1 MKDFTQ
7 LSDQSQFVISMSLI
21 LLSNTLHCTIGVALH
36 HSVNVEID
44 SCWFIFWVFFSGFFL
59 QPEHHNAI
67 FCSIFMWIKNYLH
80 MCMYLCLVLCV
91 LFFCICTCQSGM
103 CVHLCLCEGMSVCL
117 YVCMSVWLCLYVCVT
132 VCTCSVACDI
142 DDRLYLTQQLLAA
155 VITKNIYDE
164 TKDAVNGNKTCIWL
178 SGVVDWLLSL
188 QSRFSLLYLYGVYAC
203 YSC

>member
-1 MKDFTQ
+1 
-7 LSDQSQFVISMSLI
+7 
-21 LLSNTLHCTIGVALH
+21 
-36 HSVNVEID
+36 
-44 SCWFIFWVFFSGFFL
+44 
-59 QPEHHNAI
+59 
-67 FCSIFMWIKNYLH
+67 
-80 MCMYLCLVLCV
+80 
-91 LFFCICTCQSGM
+91 
-103 CVHLCLCEGMSVCL
+103 
-117 YVCMSVWLCLYVCVT
+117 VT